1 MSMHEGLPVAGY
13 QKQSSERV
21 DLVNANK
28 EIEERCL
35 RVLDSLVGKVDPRW
49 LAIGRTQMEQAWMA
63 VNRAVF
69 QPARAT
75 LPEDKSNA

>member
-13 QKQSSERV
+13 RPQSTAAV

-28 EIEERCL
+28 QLEEQCL
-35 RVLDSLVGKVDPRW
+35 RMLDSLVGKVDPRW
-49 LAIGRTQMEQAWMA
+49 LAIGRTQIEQGWMA

-69 QPARAT
+69 QPARLK
-75 LPEDKSNA
+75 LPEDQ

>member
-13 QKQSSERV
+13 RPQSTTAV

-28 EIEERCL
+28 QLEEQCL
-35 RVLDSLVGKVDPRW
+35 RMLDSLVGKVDPRW
-49 LAIGRTQMEQAWMA
+49 LAIGRTQIEQGWMA

-69 QPARAT
+69 QPARVK
-75 LPEDKSNA
+75 LPGDQ